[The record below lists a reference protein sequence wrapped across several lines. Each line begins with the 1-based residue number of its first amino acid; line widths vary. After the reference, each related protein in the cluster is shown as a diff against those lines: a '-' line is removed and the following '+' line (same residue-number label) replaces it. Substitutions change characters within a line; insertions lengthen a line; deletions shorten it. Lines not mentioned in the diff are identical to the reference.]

1 MSDTILVINAGS
13 SSIKFALFPADV
25 EMESGAILRGQVEN
39 IGTAPALKARQQ
51 DGSSIA
57 EPAPQGTAGTIAS
70 LAFLLDWLKLHL
82 GKHRLAGAGHRVV
95 HGGENHSVPV
105 WIDAGV
111 IASLEALI
119 PLARLHEP
127 IEVEAIKGL
136 ARLRPGMPQVA
147 CFDTTFHHHRPGI
160 DKLFAIPREYTAAGV
175 KRYGFHGLSYEYI
188 AGRLPQIL
196 NDRADGRVVVAHLG
210 SGASMCAMRE
220 GRSIATTMSFTALDG
235 LMMGTR
241 CGAIDPGVLLYAIQE
256 RGMSAHEVSEILYTK
271 SGLLGVSGIS
281 NDMRNLLASDD
292 PHAKEAVE
300 LFVYRATR
308 ELGALAAVLG
318 GLDALVFTGGIGEQ
332 AAAVRAMICDQAR
345 WLGIELDAA
354 ANGQHRTLITMAASR
369 VAACII
375 PTDEEIVIARH
386 TRRLLETAASAQ
398 QVESPMMKRTL

>member
-1 MSDTILVINAGS
+1 MSDAILVINAGS
-13 SSIKFALFPADV
+13 SSIKFALFPAGAAL
-25 EMESGAILRGQVEN
+25 ESGAVLRGQIEN
-39 IGTAPALKARQQ
+39 TGTAPALKALRQ
-51 DGSSIA
+51 DGSSIT
-57 EPAPQGTAGTIAS
+57 APTPHGTAGTVAS
-70 LAFLLDWLKLHL
+70 LAFLLDWLKLNL
-82 GKHRLAGAGHRVV
+82 GEHRLAGAGHRVV
-95 HGGENHSVPV
+95 HGGENHSAPV
-105 WIDAGV
+105 RVDAGV
-111 IASLEALI
+111 IESLEALI

-127 IEVEAIKGL
+127 VEVEAIKGL
-136 ARLRPGMPQVA
+136 ARLRPRMPQVA
-147 CFDTTFHHHRPGI
+147 CFDTAFHHHRPTI

-188 AGRLPQIL
+188 ANCLPQIL
-196 NDRADGRVVVAHLG
+196 GDRAAGRVVVAHLG

-220 GRSIATTMSFTALDG
+220 GRSIATTMSFTPLDG

-256 RGMSAHEVSEILYTK
+256 RGMSAHEVSDILYTK

-281 NDMRNLLASDD
+281 NDMRDLLASED
-292 PHAKEAVE
+292 PHAKEAIE

-332 AAAVRAMICDQAR
+332 AAAVRAMICDKAR

-354 ANGQHRTLITMAASR
+354 ANHQHRTLITTTASR
-369 VAACII
+369 VAACVI

-386 TRRLLETAASAQ
+386 TQRMLETAASAQ
-398 QVESPMMKRTL
+398 QL

>member
-1 MSDTILVINAGS
+1 MSEAILVINAGS
-13 SSIKFALFPADV
+13 SSIKFALFPADA
-25 EMESGAILRGQVEN
+25 ELESGAILRGQVEN
-39 IGTAPALKARQQ
+39 IGTAPALKARRQ
-51 DGSSIA
+51 DGSSVA

-70 LAFLLDWLKLHL
+70 LAFLLDWLKLNL
-82 GKHRLAGAGHRVV
+82 SEHRLASAGHRVV

-105 WIDAGV
+105 RIDAGV
-111 IASLEALI
+111 IESLEALI

-127 IEVEAIKGL
+127 VEVEAIKGL

-147 CFDTTFHHHRPGI
+147 CFDTAFHHHRPGI

-196 NDRADGRVVVAHLG
+196 GDRAGGRIVVAHLG

-281 NDMRNLLASDD
+281 NDMRDLLASDD

-308 ELGALAAVLG
+308 EIGALAAVLG

-354 ANGQHRTLITMAASR
+354 ANGQHRALITTAASR

-386 TRRLLETAASAQ
+386 TRRLLETAASAR
-398 QVESPMMKRTL
+398 QVESPIMKRRP

>member
-1 MSDTILVINAGS
+1 MKDAILVINAGS
-13 SSIKFALFPADV
+13 SSIKFALFPAGAAL
-25 EMESGAILRGQVEN
+25 ESGAVLRGQVEN
-39 IGTAPALKARQQ
+39 TGTAPALKARRQ

-57 EPAPQGTAGTIAS
+57 APTPQGTVGTIAS
-70 LAFLLDWLKLHL
+70 LAFLLDWLKLNL
-82 GKHRLAGAGHRVV
+82 SEHRLASAGHRVV
-95 HGGENHSVPV
+95 HGGENHSAPV
-105 WIDAGV
+105 RIDARV
-111 IASLEALI
+111 IESLDALI

-127 IEVEAIKGL
+127 VEVEAIKGL

-147 CFDTTFHHHRPGI
+147 CFDTAFHHHRPSV

-188 AGRLPQIL
+188 ATCLPKIL
-196 NDRADGRVVVAHLG
+196 GDRATGRVVVAHLG

-220 GRSIATTMSFTALDG
+220 GRSIATTMSFTPLDG

-256 RGMSAHEVSEILYTK
+256 RGMSAHEVSDILYTK

-281 NDMRNLLASDD
+281 NDMRDLLASDD
-292 PHAKEAVE
+292 PHAKEAIE

-318 GLDALVFTGGIGEQ
+318 GLDALVFTGGIGEH
-332 AAAVRAMICDQAR
+332 AAPVRAMVCDKAR

-354 ANGQHRTLITMAASR
+354 ANCQHRALITTAASR

-386 TRRLLETAASAQ
+386 TRRLLETAASA
-398 QVESPMMKRTL
+398 L

>member
-1 MSDTILVINAGS
+1 MNDDILVINAGS
-13 SSIKFALFPADV
+13 SSIKFALFPADA
-25 EMESGAILRGQVEN
+25 ELESDAVLRGQVEN
-39 IGTAPALKARQQ
+39 IGTAPALKARRQ
-51 DGSSIA
+51 DGSVIA
-57 EPAPQGTAGTIAS
+57 KLAPAGATGTVPS
-70 LAFLLDWLKLHL
+70 LAFLLDWLKLNL
-82 GKHRLAGAGHRVV
+82 SKHRLAAAGHRVV
-95 HGGENHSVPV
+95 HGGENHSSPV
-105 WIDAGV
+105 RIDAGV
-111 IASLEALI
+111 IKSLETLV
-119 PLARLHEP
+119 PLARLHQP

-136 ARLRPGMPQVA
+136 ARLRPGILQVA
-147 CFDTTFHHHRPGI
+147 CFDTAFHHHRPSV

-188 AGRLPQIL
+188 ATRLPQIL
-196 NDRADGRVVVAHLG
+196 GDRAAGRVVVAHLG

-281 NDMRNLLASDD
+281 NDIRDLLASND
-292 PHAKEAVE
+292 PHAKEAIE

-318 GLDALVFTGGIGEQ
+318 GLDALVFTGGIGEHV
-332 AAAVRAMICDQAR
+332 AAVRAMICDKAR

-354 ANGQHRTLITMAASR
+354 ANSQQLTLITTAASR
-369 VAACII
+369 VAACVI

-386 TRRLLETAASAQ
+386 TRRLLDTAASEQ
-398 QVESPMMKRTL
+398 PI

>member
-1 MSDTILVINAGS
+1 MSDAILVINAGS
-13 SSIKFALFPADV
+13 SSIKFALFPADA
-25 EMESGAILRGQVEN
+25 ELESGAILRGQVEN
-39 IGTAPALKARQQ
+39 IGTAPALKAREQ
-51 DGSSIA
+51 DGSSIG

-82 GKHRLAGAGHRVV
+82 SEHHLAGAGHRVV

-105 WIDAGV
+105 RIDAGV
-111 IASLEALI
+111 IESLEALI

-147 CFDTTFHHHRPGI
+147 CFDTAFHHHRPGI

-188 AGRLPQIL
+188 AGRLPEIL
-196 NDRADGRVVVAHLG
+196 GDRAGGRVVVAHLG

-281 NDMRNLLASDD
+281 NDMRDLLASDD

-345 WLGIELDAA
+345 WLGVKLDAA
-354 ANGQHRTLITMAASR
+354 ANGQHRTLITTAASR

-398 QVESPMMKRTL
+398 QVESPIMKRKP